1 MDGACQRA
9 VDLYFRIRH
18 HAIEDNA
25 HLTVIPL
32 GGHLEGSAINAVFIA
47 GHSTF
52 LQIIAPESIVAVTLQ
67 FPA

>member
-25 HLTVIPL
+25 HLTVVPL

-47 GHSTF
+47 GKGTLF
-52 LQIIAPESIVAVTLQ
+52 QIISPKGIVTETLQ